1 MSLPCD
7 ISTLDRC
14 LFLLQCPIPTSSL
27 VPMDTC
33 LVRLSKIYRRRWPSK
48 IDSPMML
55 IDRILLVEV
64 HFEELVVGIALVVLV
79 PS

>member
-1 MSLPCD
+1 
-7 ISTLDRC
+7 
-14 LFLLQCPIPTSSL
+14 
-27 VPMDTC
+27 
-33 LVRLSKIYRRRWPSK
+33 
-48 IDSPMML
+48 MML